1 MAIPDYLENTVK
13 DYADQAKAAYSAPI
27 NTGTF
32 TGRQFVAGEDPLQTQ
47 AINMAQQGVG
57 SYSPYLQAAQAA
69 QRTGAGQ
76 LGLAGQTLGGA
87 YGALGQAGS
96 ALGGVG
102 GTINQAGSTLG
113 QAGQS
118 LGGIG
123 GTINQAG
130 QSLGQA
136 GAAYGGMGQFQAA
149 GAGAAQG
156 AANIAGGAAGMTGP
170 NAYKQFMSPYQ
181 QQVIDAT
188 LAEYDKQGA
197 AGAQQIKDSAISS
210 GNFGGGREGAQLGEY
225 QANRLADRAAL
236 QGSMLQQGF
245 GQANQLAQQNFAN
258 QGDLF
263 GMQQGL
269 GGMAS
274 NLFSQ
279 QGQMGQAQ
287 QSLAQSQLGRGSAM
301 ANLSGAQQNL
311 AQSQLGRGTAM
322 QNLAQSQLGRGQAI
336 QGLSAAQQGL
346 AGAYGNQINQQFG
359 LSDFQRQGMGQDISA
374 LGSMGAIRQG
384 LNQAQ
389 LTADQQAART
399 GAYEPYGRLTQ
410 FGNVLTGL
418 GGGYAGQQYQDPGSG
433 GSPFQAA
440 LGTATGLAGLY
451 GKIFDK

>member
-1 MAIPDYLENTVK
+1 MSVPDYLENTVK
-13 DYADQAKAAYSAPI
+13 DYADQAAAAYSAPI
-27 NTGTF
+27 NTDVF
-32 TGRQFVAGEDPLQTQ
+32 TGSKFVAGEDPLQTQ

-57 SYSPYLQAAQAA
+57 SYQPYLTAAQ
-69 QRTGAGQ
+69 QLGNMGIGQ
-76 LGLAGQTLGGA
+76 LGQAQNTLGGV
-87 YGALGQAGS
+87 YGALGQAG
-96 ALGGVG
+96 AGF
-102 GTINQAGSTLG
+102 NQAGQTLG
-113 QAGQS
+113 QAGS
-118 LGGIG
+118 
-123 GTINQAG
+123 
-130 QSLGQA
+130 
-136 GAAYGGMGQFQAA
+136 AYGGMGQFQAA

-170 NAYKQFMSPYQ
+170 NAYKAFMSPYQ

-197 AGAQQIKDSAISS
+197 AGAQAIKDQAVAS

-236 QGSMLQQGF
+236 QSSMLQEGF

-258 QGDLF
+258 QGQLF

-269 GGMAS
+269 GNMAS

-279 QGQMGQAQ
+279 QGQMGAAQQGLAGAQ
-287 QSLAQSQLGRGSAM
+287 QSLANA
-301 ANLSGAQQNL
+301 
-311 AQSQLGRGTAM
+311 
-322 QNLAQSQLGRGQAI
+322 QLGRGQAI
-336 QGLSAAQQGL
+336 QGLSAAQRGISD
-346 AGAYGNQINQQFG
+346 AYGDQINRQFNMG
-359 LSDFQRQGMGQDISA
+359 NFARQGMGQDISA

-384 LNQAQ
+384 MNQAQ
-389 LTADQQAART
+389 LTAEQNRLRT

-451 GKIFDK
+451 GKIFG